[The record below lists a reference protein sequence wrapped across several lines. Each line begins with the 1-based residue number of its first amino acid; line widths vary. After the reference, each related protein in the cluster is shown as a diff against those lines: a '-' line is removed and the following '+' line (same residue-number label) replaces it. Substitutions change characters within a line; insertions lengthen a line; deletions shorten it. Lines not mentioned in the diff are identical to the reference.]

1 MPNISDTPTET
12 TTGHD
17 GRWWQIVGGVIMNLA
32 FGNIYAWS
40 VFVTPLE
47 RQFGWRR
54 AETATVFTIAICM
67 TAFTSWLAGWIYDG
81 CGPSICAFIGGTLLS
96 LGFVLSSFTHALRDL
111 FLYFGVI
118 GGVGTGLGCTV
129 IITVLA
135 KWFPDK
141 RGLAVGLIVGAFSA
155 SSAIVGP
162 LAEAALIPRYGV
174 AKTFEILGV
183 AFFAMTMTG
192 AAILKDPPPEY
203 RPAGWTPGLC
213 QKGPPSTYEFTL
225 WQMLRTPCFYLMWLG
240 YALGCTAG
248 LMVISQVIPY
258 LRSRGIASQS
268 AATVVLILGAVASVF
283 GRVLSGWMSDK
294 LGRLY
299 VLRLMVAVSA
309 LAMPVLYGAGTDA
322 VLLYS
327 AISVVYFC
335 YGTQF
340 SVNAATCADFWGVK
354 HVGLN
359 YGVFITAWGMGG
371 IIGPRIGGVLYD
383 KQHSYRS
390 AFLSAGLLA
399 GVALLFELLAQPPV
413 APVETGLAAVAA
425 HSE

>member
-1 MPNISDTPTET
+1 MPLET
-12 TTGHD
+12 AAGHD
-17 GRWWQIVGGVIMNLA
+17 GRWWQVVGGIIMNLA
-32 FGNIYAWS
+32 FGNVYAWS

-67 TAFTSWLAGWIYDG
+67 TAFTSWLSGWIYDRR
-81 CGPSICAFIGGTLLS
+81 GPSMCAFAGGILLS
-96 LGFVLSSFTHALRDL
+96 LGFVLSSFARTLHFL

-129 IITVLA
+129 IITVLT

-155 SSAIVGP
+155 SSAIFGP
-162 LAEAALIPRYGV
+162 LAGAVLIPRYGV
-174 AKTFEILGV
+174 ARTFEILGV
-183 AFFAMTMTG
+183 VFFAMTMSG
-192 AAILKDPPPEY
+192 AAILKDPPPGY
-203 RPAGWTPGLC
+203 RPAGWMPAVS
-213 QKGPPSTYEFTL
+213 QKALPSTYEFNL
-225 WQMLRTPCFYLMWLG
+225 RQMLQTSSFYLMWIG

-248 LMVISQVIPY
+248 LMVISQLIPY
-258 LRSRGIASQS
+258 LRSRGIGSRS
-268 AATVVLILGAVASVF
+268 AATAVLILGAVASIL

-309 LAMPVLYGAGTDA
+309 FAMPLLYAAGTEA
-322 VLLYS
+322 VLVYA

-340 SVNAATCADFWGVK
+340 SVNAATCGDFWGVK

-359 YGVFITAWGMGG
+359 YGVFITAWGVGG
-371 IIGPRIGGVLYD
+371 IIGPRMGGVLYD
-383 KQHSYRS
+383 KQHNYRS
-390 AFLSAGLLA
+390 AFLCAGLLA
-399 GVALLFELLAQPPV
+399 AIALLFELLAKRPM
-413 APVETGLAAVAA
+413 APVENRLAAAVA